1 MANPI
6 LELIK
11 SDGKFDPIKSAGLI
25 VILIVLAWIF
35 YRLFG
40 KTELDTTSESYKKRA
55 EKLEIITTNNA
66 IPSTPIS
73 KVPLKALG
81 VLGQNNKRRYL
92 PGFDLEGADAPA

>member
-6 LELIK
+6 LELLK

-25 VILIVLAWIF
+25 VILIVLAWVF

-40 KTELDTTSESYKKRA
+40 KTELDSESYKKRA

-66 IPSTPIS
+66 IPSRPIS

-92 PGFDLEGADAPA
+92 PGFDLEGADAPS